1 MQVSVVVVTYN
12 HEPFIAQA
20 LDSVLSQELEGGY
33 EVIVSEDCSTDGTR
47 LVLAEYQARHPD
59 TIRLL
64 FSPRNLN
71 TNEVVSRGI
80 RAATGTYVALLDGDD
95 YWSSPSKLAKQV
107 RRFEQQPELS
117 MAFHN
122 VLVAYDDGSREP
134 HPFHMETPNERI
146 SARMPAPVS
155 TLDDLVGGN
164 FIQTCSAMFRRD
176 RLRELPDWYEGAALG
191 DWPLYVL
198 LAEQGPIAYI
208 DEVLSVYR
216 VHAGGLWSENMS
228 RIRDIEDV
236 ASIVRIYEVLDRHLE
251 HRYAERIHAS
261 IEAFCLDAADT
272 LTREGR
278 LELADEVRRLA
289 GRP

>member
-176 RLRELPDWYEGAALG
+176 RLRELPD
-191 DWPLYVL
+191 
-198 LAEQGPIAYI
+198 
-208 DEVLSVYR
+208 
-216 VHAGGLWSENMS
+216 
-228 RIRDIEDV
+228 
-236 ASIVRIYEVLDRHLE
+236 
-251 HRYAERIHAS
+251 
-261 IEAFCLDAADT
+261 
-272 LTREGR
+272 
-278 LELADEVRRLA
+278 
-289 GRP
+289 